1 MKESNLTPAQQLR
14 SNLID
19 RFPDVNTAR
28 EAYDF
33 IMGEEPA
40 APKPAMP
47 DGVYLVDED
56 GRAVLYGSG
65 EGDPARHVGVV
76 LKVGDIAFRIGDKDQ
91 RDVTLTNRE
100 DDGSTGTPF
109 YVEDW
114 ALARMRT
121 AGKTDTERIREIGTD
136 IELAPGEYIPSLHE
150 LYLMFV
156 WMHLINGAL
165 EFIGHE
171 PLAESWYWSST
182 EYSATFAWILSFGN
196 GLQYFTTKASSR
208 YRVRPVSAFRF

>member
-1 MKESNLTPAQQLR
+1 MKESNLTPAQLMR

-28 EAYDF
+28 EVYDF

-40 APKPAMP
+40 APKPDYP

-56 GRAVLYGSG
+56 GRAVPYGSG

-91 RDVTLTNRE
+91 KDVTLINRE

-136 IELAPGEYIPSLHE
+136 IQLAPDEYIPSLHE
-150 LYLMFV
+150 LYLMFI
-156 WMHLINGAL
+156 WIHLINGAL

-182 EYSATFAWILSFGN
+182 EYSATYAWYL
-196 GLQYFTTKASSR
+196 YFNYGGQSYNTKASDR
-208 YRVRPVSAFRF
+208 LRVRPVSAFRF